1 MSEPTSTFTLER
13 RFIPLA
19 AGAELR
25 AEGEGALPRL
35 AGVACP
41 WDSLS
46 VELWRDWDTNKPV
59 FERFVA
65 GAFAE
70 VLATNPDVI
79 VPRDHDPRRLLGRT
93 SAKTASV
100 FETARGLE
108 YWVDPPDIE
117 EGRSL
122 VVQVRRGDIRGSSFA
137 FLPATVEW
145 SEEETRV
152 IRTVRKVSLLHDVS
166 PVTNPAYPESSA
178 TLSRSVEAM
187 RDELKTWR
195 RGETAW
201 LLAVRDREARLAESG
216 L

>member
-1 MSEPTSTFTLER
+1 MPEPTTSFTLER
-13 RFIPLA
+13 RFIPVS

-25 AEGEGALPRL
+25 AEGDGALPRL
-35 AGVACP
+35 TGVACP

-59 FERFVA
+59 HERFLA

-70 VLATNPDVI
+70 VLATNPDII

-93 SAKTASV
+93 AAKTASV
-100 FETARGLE
+100 FETTRGLE

-137 FLPATVEW
+137 FMPATVDW
-145 SEEETRV
+145 TEEEDRI

-178 TLSRSVEAM
+178 TLARSVETM
-187 RDELKTWR
+187 REELKTWR
-195 RGETAW
+195 RGDRAW
-201 LLAVRDREARLAESG
+201 LMAIREREARLVESG